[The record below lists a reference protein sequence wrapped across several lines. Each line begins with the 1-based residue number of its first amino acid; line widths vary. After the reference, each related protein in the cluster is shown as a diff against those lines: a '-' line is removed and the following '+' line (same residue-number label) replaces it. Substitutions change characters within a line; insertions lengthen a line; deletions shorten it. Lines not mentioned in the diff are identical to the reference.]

1 MKVAAE
7 QSVGQ
12 RAKAG
17 REGCGRPDCAC
28 ALPIG
33 ERFVLWA
40 IRQWQHDRALP
51 TEGSALHG
59 GFKVAGVL
67 DALPDFA
74 VAMDAVFFGGRRVLR
89 VHLPSCSQV
98 SRDEAT
104 LVALC
109 GLAQGDHD
117 GPLDASLAVLT
128 VPSAAR
134 VPGER
139 LKSFAA
145 TLGRAG
151 LRLAPPVGEAGAL
164 IN

>member
-51 TEGSALHG
+51 TEGSALHA

-74 VAMDAVFFGGRRVLR
+74 VANDEPAGSQRQPRLRDGG
-89 VHLPSCSQV
+89 
-98 SRDEAT
+98 A
-104 LVALC
+104 
-109 GLAQGDHD
+109 G
-117 GPLDASLAVLT
+117 
-128 VPSAAR
+128 AA
-134 VPGER
+134 
-139 LKSFAA
+139 A
-145 TLGRAG
+145 GRAT
-151 LRLAPPVGEAGAL
+151 R
-164 IN
+164 

>member
-1 MKVAAE
+1 MKVTAE
-7 QSVGQ
+7 QTDGRQV
-12 RAKAG
+12 RAG

-51 TEGSALHG
+51 TEGTALHG

-67 DALPDFA
+67 DSLPDFA
-74 VAMDAVFFGGRRVLR
+74 IAMDAVFFGGRRRLR
-89 VHLPSCSQV
+89 VHLPSCSRV
-98 SRDEAT
+98 SRDEAI

-117 GPLDASLAVLT
+117 GPLAASLAVLA

-134 VPGER
+134 VACER
-139 LKSFAA
+139 LKSFTA